1 MDLAKAKSFFVPRKR
16 KKRVGRGSASG
27 HGGTSTRGNKG
38 QKARSG
44 WSMRRPFEGGQMPL
58 FRRLPK
64 RGFSQ
69 GMFQDTAAVVNVTQL
84 AKFPAGSVVD
94 HAALSKARVVTRTV
108 KHVKV
113 LGDGE
118 IKIALTVRAHG
129 FSASAKEKIE
139 KAGGKAEVVAS

>member
-1 MDLAKAKSFFVPRKR
+1 MDLAKAKAFPTPRKR

-27 HGGTSTRGNKG
+27 HGGTSTRGHKG

-69 GMFQDTAAVVNVTQL
+69 GRHQVETAVVNVEQL
-84 AKFPAGSVVD
+84 AKFPAGAVVD
-94 HAALSKARVVTRTV
+94 PQALSKARLVTRTV
-108 KHVKV
+108 KRVRV
-113 LGDGE
+113 LGDGD
-118 IKIALTVRAHG
+118 LTVAITVKAHG

-139 KAGGKAEVVAS
+139 KAGGKAEIVS

>member
-1 MDLAKAKSFFVPRKR
+1 MDLAKAKAFPVPRKR

-27 HGGTSTRGNKG
+27 HGGTSTRGHKG

-69 GMFQDTAAVVNVTQL
+69 GRYQVETAVVNVEQL
-84 AKFPAGSVVD
+84 AKFPAGTVVD
-94 HAALSKARVVTRTV
+94 PEALSKARLVTRTV
-108 KHVKV
+108 KRVRV
-113 LGDGE
+113 LGDGDLKVA
-118 IKIALTVRAHG
+118 ITVKAHG

-139 KAGGKAEVVAS
+139 KAGGKTEIVQ